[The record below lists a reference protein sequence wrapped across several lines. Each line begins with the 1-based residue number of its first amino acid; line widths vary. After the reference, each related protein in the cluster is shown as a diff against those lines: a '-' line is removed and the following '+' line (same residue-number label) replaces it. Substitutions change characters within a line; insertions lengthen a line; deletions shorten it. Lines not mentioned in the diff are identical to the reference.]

1 MTQEASKIV
10 SICNK
15 IKCVLYLD
23 SASGSGERGNELK
36 NEIGSKLKELRKT
49 KRLSQDDVAHGTGIC
64 RSSLSNYETGRRT
77 PALNQL
83 VVLANYYGVTLDY
96 FGIVQEDE
104 VFDLLVRAK
113 KLFEN
118 ESISAEDKQ
127 SLFDEIM
134 KFYINI
140 KR

>member
-1 MTQEASKIV
+1 MLIV

-15 IKCVLYLD
+15 NECVLLLLNNKR
-23 SASGSGERGNELK
+23 SEIVK

-49 KRLSQDDVAHGTGIC
+49 KRLSQDDVANGTGIC

-83 VVLANYYGVTLDY
+83 VILANYYGVTLDY

-104 VFDLLVRAK
+104 VFDLLIRAK

-118 ESISAEDKQ
+118 ENIPAEDKQ
-127 SLFDEIM
+127 SLFDELM
-134 KFYINI
+134 QFYLNI
-140 KR
+140 KK

>member
-1 MTQEASKIV
+1 MCDILKFTFRNE
-10 SICNK
+10 
-15 IKCVLYLD
+15 
-23 SASGSGERGNELK
+23 ERGITLK

-49 KRLSQDDVAHGTGIC
+49 KKLSQDDVANGTGIC

-83 VVLANYYGVTLDY
+83 VILANYYGVTLDY

-104 VFDLLVRAK
+104 VFELLIRAK
-113 KLFEN
+113 KLFES
-118 ESISAEDKQ
+118 ETISAEDKQ
-127 SLFDEIM
+127 GLFDEIM